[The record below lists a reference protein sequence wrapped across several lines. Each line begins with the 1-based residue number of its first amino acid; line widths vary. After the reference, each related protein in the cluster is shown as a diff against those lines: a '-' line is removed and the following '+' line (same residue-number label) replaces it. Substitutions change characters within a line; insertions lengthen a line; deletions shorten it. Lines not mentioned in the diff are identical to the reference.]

1 MSYKRTIMLFSSIIV
16 LLGFLVFRLYDIT
29 QSEFGISANQGANTI
44 KLVVDKNRGT
54 IYDRNLLPL
63 TSKEKV
69 YKVAVLPSV
78 KSKLYLK
85 TVLSEQEF
93 SSIEPNFLL
102 NKPFIF
108 ETDKFIEE
116 KEDVEVFLI
125 SKRYSSD
132 DLATHIIGY
141 CDSTLSAGIVG
152 IEKAYD
158 STLSSQSKTL
168 SISYPIDATGKV
180 LSGAKAVV
188 NDENYG
194 SASGIALTI
203 DTKIQQIAQKAAKNI
218 KDKGSVLVMDVQNGD
233 ILAAVSVPEYD
244 RNDIISSINKND
256 SALLN
261 RNFCAYNIGS
271 TYKIIVSAAA
281 LSKNVSSNFSYNCTG
296 GLKLSDTTF
305 NCHKKEGHGYLN
317 MEHAFANSCNP
328 YFIKLG
334 LATGKDR
341 LLSLSSAFGL
351 GKEIKLCDNISTAS
365 GNLPDAAQINT
376 AGDLANVSFG
386 QGSLMATPVH
396 IAKIISIIANG
407 GYNVSPS
414 LVVGEVDSSGKLI
427 KTQKDTDR
435 VQIISSEIAKKIQK
449 YMTTTVDNGTGRLA
463 RPEHLSAG
471 GKTASAET
479 GLTVNGEQIVQAW
492 FSGFYP
498 ANAPKYAIVV
508 LCEGGNSGAV
518 SCGPIFKEICD
529 NLYNF
534 GYCN

>member
-1 MSYKRTIMLFSSIIV
+1 MSYKRTITVFSSIIL
-16 LLGFLVFRLYDIT
+16 LLGFLIFRLYDIT
-29 QSEFGISANQGANTI
+29 QSKFGVNAKQGVNTI
-44 KLVVDKNRGT
+44 RLVVDKNRGT

-63 TSKEKV
+63 TSNEKV

-78 KSKLYLK
+78 KSKMYLK
-85 TVLSEQEF
+85 DVLSGEEF
-93 SSIEPNFLL
+93 ASIEPSFLL
-102 NKPFIF
+102 NRPFIF

-116 KEDVEVFLI
+116 SEDVDVFLI
-125 SKRYSSD
+125 SKRYSED
-132 DLATHIIGY
+132 DLATHVIGY
-141 CDSTLSAGIVG
+141 CDSGLSTGISG

-158 STLSSQSKTL
+158 STLSAQSKTL

-180 LSGAKAVV
+180 LPGSKAIV
-188 NDENYG
+188 NDEKYN
-194 SASGIALTI
+194 AKSGIALTI
-203 DTKIQQIAQKAAKNI
+203 DTKIQEIAHNAAANI

-233 ILAAVSVPEYD
+233 ILAAVSVPEYN
-244 RNDIISSINKND
+244 RSDIISSINNND

-281 LSKNVSSNFSYNCTG
+281 LSKNISANSSYNCKG
-296 GLKLSDTTF
+296 NLQLADTTF
-305 NCHKKEGHGYLN
+305 NCHKKDGHGYLN
-317 MEHAFANSCNP
+317 MEYAFANSCNP

-334 LATGKDR
+334 LSVGKER

-351 GKEIKLCDNISTAS
+351 GKEINLCENISTAS
-365 GNLPDAAQINT
+365 GNLPASSQINT
-376 AGDLANVSFG
+376 VGDLANVSFG

-407 GYNVSPS
+407 GYSVSPS
-414 LVVGEVDSSGKLI
+414 LVVGEVNSSGKLD
-427 KTQKDTDR
+427 KQRDVAKGA
-435 VQIISSEIAKKIQK
+435 QIISFEVAKKIQK
-449 YMTTTVDNGTGRLA
+449 YMITTVENGTGKLA
-463 RPEHLSAG
+463 RPEHLGSG

-498 ANAPKYAIVV
+498 AISPKYAIVV

-529 NLYNF
+529 NLYDF